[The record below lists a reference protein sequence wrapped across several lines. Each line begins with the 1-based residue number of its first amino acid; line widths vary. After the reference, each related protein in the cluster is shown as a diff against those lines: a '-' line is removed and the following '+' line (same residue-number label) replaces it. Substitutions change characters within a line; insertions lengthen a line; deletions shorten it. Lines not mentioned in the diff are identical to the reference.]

1 MQKIVGPFEAK
12 EPLYGKISISFEDNK
27 KLFADFP
34 DNTAIRNVYVPLFKT
49 KLEKEFTKVGW
60 ILTNTDIS
68 NISTEK
74 IDTNYFNLKG
84 FTLEVKIKPGENAMT
99 LAGTSGEG
107 GGGGG
112 SGGFA
117 TRQGD
122 SIQTAGPLLLITI
135 ITLAISATVVT
146 LAFTIDGEEW
156 FSLGESISSIGNTIV
171 VVILAFVLL
180 KIISKE

>member
-12 EPLYGKISISFEDNK
+12 EPLYGKITISFEDNK

-34 DNTAIRNVYVPLFKT
+34 DNAAIRNVYVPLFKI

-60 ILTNTDIS
+60 VLTDTDIS

-74 IDTNYFNLKG
+74 IDSNYFNLKG
-84 FTLEVKIKPGENAMT
+84 FTLEVKIKPGPDALT

-112 SGGFA
+112 TGGFGDGP
-117 TRQGD
+117 GD

-135 ITLAISATVVT
+135 ITLAISATIVT

-171 VVILAFVLL
+171 VLILAFVLL